1 MISWAFS
8 VREDSKT
15 RFVIED
21 GVGDLSLTA
30 CAEGGSRLLPENA
43 VYREGSATPYR
54 IYRVALP
61 SNARPTVSVSDI
73 SVSALL
79 SDWCAADT
87 LKNGSV
93 EISAPKLYDDVWV
106 ADIYVPILRVAGK
119 SVSVR
124 KKFQL
129 TVSFA
134 GNPSNQKPGKR
145 LLSKVANP
153 KGAASFGVKSRTA
166 RTLRKSAGTDLSDV
180 NWLAR
185 ILVGDKESG
194 NTAEDGLYAVT
205 YRDVLSLCREIG
217 RTSDC
222 EGIPVEQLRL
232 FGAPQ
237 DTLPDVIGS
246 SAEILP
252 NRLFEI
258 PIEVR
263 DHGPRSS
270 AADGTFNEGDTIF
283 FAGYGTSMWKRIDLE
298 DKTVSGTGMEYYY
311 STSPYSFYQYF
322 QLGWSASGKGLRL
335 SNVASP
341 SSGQEIEILRY
352 VRTERDALLRDTY
365 FGNAGGWEESTGKE
379 WFWFWNSPKDTL
391 SISSSSFFTSRNSAL
406 PHMTSGKKYLS
417 VSYVPHRSAATI
429 TMADGTQQS
438 PNSTLSNQ
446 GYAERMESHFFA
458 FTVNG
463 ETFSE
468 YGRLLPGGNFEFADV
483 PLKSSGNSYSMKMLP
498 NGMYYDRFDGFTVA
512 YGWNPAI
519 ENDTSEWIFPGK
531 QSGRIKFPVTLA
543 SDAKILK
550 FRDFRPVGFLT
561 VQNGYAFDSLSPDED
576 TRYLLYRES
585 SFRKPAS
592 LEAQL
597 PRIDGVLENLSR
609 ISSKTE
615 YLIVAPEAFQTPAV
629 ELAKFR
635 SGGKA
640 FSTFQTT
647 VVLAED
653 IYRAYS
659 GGSPDPVAIRNYL
672 AYARK
677 VAPDLRFA
685 LLAGNGHFDYRGI
698 QSGYKTNWLPPF
710 EKEDAVSEDFFAV
723 LDSGERVLR
732 GNSYDLDL
740 NVGRL
745 PLGSVADF
753 NAYNAKAEEYEQTS
767 SADNSSWRN
776 SLVMTADDAWTG
788 TSADYIDHTTMTE
801 NISRLLLNGSE
812 EKGFH
817 VDIRKIYLLD
827 YKADASGQKPEAA
840 TDLINRINQG
850 ALFTIYF
857 GHGSIS
863 DWAFE
868 GLMKPSYISSLSNKS
883 LYTILGS
890 FSCTVG
896 RFDKGN
902 ETSLSEQFLQASGKG
917 AIASIGATRETY
929 PSFSQV
935 FAKSL
940 MENAV
945 VKGYTLGEAYT
956 LAKGASNSTSF
967 SQRYN
972 NERYVLLGEPVISM
986 PSAGLSIDLDQKI
999 DTIRALDSMK
1009 LSGTVSGISD
1019 GKIQVA
1025 IYEQSYEKNL
1035 SKEPASSDEVA
1046 VLYDGSQIFSEEAEV
1061 RNGRFSLSFITP
1073 RKISFGDTAAEIRL
1087 WTYGSSTPKI
1097 GRTVKS
1103 KIAISGTSAYADSI
1117 IASDSLPPSIE
1128 IQSCLSPASGT
1139 SFAEGESVTLASP
1152 ACLQVTVSDSTAI
1165 DFREQADEGISF
1177 EVVGTASSAEP
1188 FHPWPYLEQ
1197 SSKRAVARM
1206 TFGESKYP
1214 AGLYTFKVRAADIV
1228 GNSALKTVKVNI
1240 TDGLSEG
1247 LSDVFTA
1254 PNPMKRKGT
1263 TFYFKNLAVGRT
1275 SDVTILIYNQNGRL
1289 VQRIANAES
1298 GKTTWDGRDFYGR
1311 KLANG
1316 LYHYIVVCKVRA
1328 EGNEKSKTFRKKQKL
1343 VISR

>member
-1 MISWAFS
+1 MSPC
-8 VREDSKT
+8 
-15 RFVIED
+15 D
-21 GVGDLSLTA
+21 G
-30 CAEGGSRLLPENA
+30 GGSRLLPENA
-43 VYREGSATPYR
+43 SYREGSGTPYR

-61 SNARPTVSVSDI
+61 SNAKPSVSVAD
-73 SVSALL
+73 VSTRRL

-93 EISAPKLYDDVWV
+93 EISSPKLYDGVWV
-106 ADIYVPILRVAGK
+106 TDISVPLIRVSGG
-119 SVSVR
+119 SVTVR
-124 KKFQL
+124 EKFRL

-134 GNPSNQKPGKR
+134 GKASNQRPGKR
-145 LLSKVANP
+145 LLSSVVNP
-153 KGAASFGVKSRTA
+153 KGASSFGVSSRTA
-166 RTLRKSAGTDLSDV
+166 RALRKLAGDVSNV

-185 ILVGDKESG
+185 ILVGDKDNG
-194 NTAEDGLYAVT
+194 GTAEDGLYAVT
-205 YRDVLSLCREIG
+205 YRDVLSLCREAA
-217 RTSDC
+217 RSSDC
-222 EGIPVEQLRL
+222 EGIPVDQLRL

-298 DKTVSGTGMEYYY
+298 DKNVSGSGMEYYY

-322 QLGWSASGKGLRL
+322 QLGWSSSGKGLRI
-335 SNVASP
+335 SNVTSP
-341 SSGQEIEILRY
+341 TSGKEIEILRY

-365 FGNAGGWEESTGKE
+365 FGNGGGWEESTGKE
-379 WFWFWNSPKDTL
+379 WFWFWNSPDDTL
-391 SISSSSFFTSRNSAL
+391 SISSSSLFSSRNSTL
-406 PHMTSGKKYLS
+406 PHMTSGAKYLS
-417 VSYVPHRSAATI
+417 VSYVPHRSTATS
-429 TMADGTQQS
+429 TMSDGTQQTA
-438 PNSTLSNQ
+438 NSTLSNQ
-446 GYAERMESHFFA
+446 NYATRMADHSFL

-463 ETFSE
+463 QDFSE
-468 YGRLLPGGNFEFADV
+468 YGRLLPGGNFEIVDV
-483 PLKSSGNSYSMKMLP
+483 PLKPSGNTYALKMLP
-498 NGMYYDRFDGFTVA
+498 NGKYFDRFDGFTIA
-512 YGWNPAI
+512 YAWNPAI
-519 ENDTSEWIFPGK
+519 ENDTAEWILPGK
-531 QSGRIKFPVTLA
+531 QSGRIKFSVTLA

-550 FRDFRPVGFLT
+550 FENFEPVGFLAT
-561 VQNGYAFDSLSPDED
+561 KDGYAYDSLSADID

-592 LEAQL
+592 LEAV
-597 PRIDGVLENLSR
+597 PVHIDGVLENIAR

-615 YLIVAPEAFQTPAV
+615 YLIIAPEAFMTPAV

-635 SGGKA
+635 SEGKA
-640 FSTFQTT
+640 VATFKTT
-647 VVLAED
+647 VVLVED
-653 IYRAYS
+653 IYRAYT
-659 GGSPDPVAIRNYL
+659 GGAADPVAIRNYL
-672 AYARK
+672 AYARS
-677 VAPDLRFA
+677 VSPDLRYA

-698 QSGYKTNWLPPF
+698 QSDYKTNWLPPF

-732 GNSYDLDL
+732 GSSYDLDL

-753 NAYNAKAEEYEQTS
+753 NAYNAKVEEYERTS
-767 SADNSSWRN
+767 SADRSSWRN
-776 SLVMTADDAWTG
+776 SLIMSADDAWTG
-788 TSADYIDHTTMTE
+788 TSADYIDHTGTAE
-801 NISRLLLNGSE
+801 NIARLLLSE
-812 EKGFH
+812 SEAKDFH
-817 VDIRKIYLLD
+817 IDVRKIYLLD
-827 YKADASGQKPEAA
+827 YKSDASGQKPEAA

-868 GLMKPSYISSLSNKS
+868 GLMKPSYIASLSNKS

-929 PSFSQV
+929 SSLSQV

-940 MENAV
+940 LVNAV
-945 VKGYTLGEAYT
+945 IEGNTLGEAYRQ
-956 LAKGASNSTSF
+956 AKAASNSTSF

-986 PSAGLSIDLDQKI
+986 PSGGLSVDLEQKI

-1019 GKIQVA
+1019 GKVQVS
-1025 IYEQSYEKNL
+1025 IFEQSYEKNL
-1035 SKEPASSDEVA
+1035 SREPALDEEIA

-1061 RNGRFSLSFITP
+1061 KNGKFELSFITP

-1087 WTYGSSTPKI
+1087 WAYGSSTPEI

-1117 IASDSLPPSIE
+1117 IASDSLPPTIE

-1139 SFAEGESVTLASP
+1139 SFSEGETVTLASP

-1177 EVVGTASSAEP
+1177 EVVGTEASADP

-1214 AGLYTFKVRAADIV
+1214 AGLYTFKVRATDII

-1247 LSDVFTA
+1247 LADVFTA

-1275 SDVTILIYNQNGRL
+1275 SDVTIFIYNQNGRL
-1289 VQRIANAES
+1289 VQRITNAES

-1316 LYHYIVVCKVRA
+1316 LYHYIVVSKVRA
-1328 EGNEKSKTFRKKQKL
+1328 EDGAKAKTFRKKQKL